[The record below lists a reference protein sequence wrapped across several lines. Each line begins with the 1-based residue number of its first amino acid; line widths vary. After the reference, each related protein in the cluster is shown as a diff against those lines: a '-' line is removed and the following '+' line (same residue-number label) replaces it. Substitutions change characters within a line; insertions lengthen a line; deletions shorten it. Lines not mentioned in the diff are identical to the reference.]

1 MTYVRNVKEGITID
15 VEVMPNSSKSE
26 IYGFN
31 EWRKRIQIKVKSE
44 AKEGKAN
51 KEVIQL
57 LSQLFEVPINKVTI
71 VTGAKSRNKTIGVEG
86 ISESQAAERLRNVI
100 TNEI

>member
-51 KEVIQL
+51 KELIQL
-57 LSQLFEVPINKVTI
+57 LSQLFEVSINKVTI
-71 VTGAKSRNKTIGVEG
+71 VTGAKSRNKTISIEG
-86 ISESQAAERLRNVI
+86 ISESHTAEKLRNVI
-100 TNEI
+100 ANEI

>member
-1 MTYVRNVKEGITID
+1 MTYVRKVKEGVAID

-26 IYGFN
+26 IFGFN

-44 AKEGKAN
+44 AKDGKAN

-71 VTGAKSRNKTIGVEG
+71 ITGAKSRNKTIGIEG
-86 ISESQAAERLRNVI
+86 VSESQAAERLRNV
-100 TNEI
+100 TADEI